1 MTERAQPAARAPLR
15 GLYGITP
22 DWPTP
27 RLLPAVEAALAGGLR
42 ILQYRNKRASPT
54 ERHEQAAAL
63 QALCTRHEARLI
75 VNDDLSLACDV
86 GAAGVH
92 LGREDGSASAAR
104 AALGDRR
111 LLGISCYDD
120 YARAEAAVAQGADY
134 VAFGSVHPSSV
145 KPDAVRAPL
154 ALFERARAAGFN
166 TVAIGGITLENAPAV
181 IAAGADALAVIT
193 ALFHA
198 ADVRAAAL
206 SFARLFDRHV
216 A

>member
-1 MTERAQPAARAPLR
+1 MSERIQAGPREPLR

-42 ILQYRNKRASPT
+42 ILQYRNKRAAPS
-54 ERHEQAAAL
+54 ERHTQATAL
-63 QALCTRHEARLI
+63 RDLCARHGARLI

-92 LGREDGSASAAR
+92 LGREDGNTAAAR

-134 VAFGSVHPSSV
+134 VAFGSVYPSSV

-154 ALFERARAAGFN
+154 ALFERARAAGLN
-166 TVAIGGITLENAPAV
+166 AVAIGGITLENAPAV

-198 ADVRAAAL
+198 ADIRAAAL
-206 SFARLFDRHV
+206 SFARLFDHHV